1 MSRKKIKKKKRKF
14 SFIEKEIVRL
24 AAQGKNLDEI
34 MLELDIDVFDATE
47 ILFKIQKSIMRKGG

>member
-14 SFIEKEIVRL
+14 SFIKKEIVRL
-24 AAQGKNLDEI
+24 AAQGKDLDEI

-47 ILFKIQKSIMRKGG
+47 ILFKIQKIIMRKGG